1 MAQPRWVLRTSRG
14 EFVLTSS
21 VVVGRGVGSDLQFD
35 DDSVSR
41 SHARFV
47 IATERDGT
55 TRVTV
60 EDLDSRNGTWV
71 NGTSISAVTPL
82 SEGDR
87 ITLGGCEIELLRAP
101 VVGANK
107 VTQPAMPAVR
117 TRSLAVLSPRERA
130 VFPLLA
136 SGMSQR
142 EIANQ
147 CGVTVKTVET
157 YRTRIGHKLGLSSR
171 AELVQFALETGVLR
185 PSATT

>member
-1 MAQPRWVLRTSRG
+1 
-14 EFVLTSS
+14 VLTSS
-21 VVVGRGVGSDLQFD
+21 VVVGRGVGSDLQLD

-47 IATERDGT
+47 VAADRDGSSY
-55 TRVTV
+55 VTV

-71 NGTSISAVTPL
+71 NGSTISTLTPL
-82 SEGDR
+82 TAGDR
-87 ITLGGCEIELLRAP
+87 ITVGACQLELMRAP
-101 VVGANK
+101 AVGANK
-107 VTQPAMPAVR
+107 VTQPVMPAVR